1 MATRSTGTRSLNS
14 IVALG
19 FGVVFTLAG
28 LAGFLVSDTFAATDD
43 ATLLGFEVNDLH
55 NIVHL
60 LIGVVLLAAS
70 RRTATARTANL
81 GIGIA
86 YLGLAVLGPFITGT
100 SANLLALNSPDHVL
114 HLLSGLVLT
123 AVGALADKRSRVR
136 A

>member
-60 LIGVVLLAAS
+60 LIGVVLEPQPLGQPRGGEAAAPDPVLPTGGADQHGHPGGLPRDSS
-70 RRTATARTANL
+70 RHRH
-81 GIGIA
+81 
-86 YLGLAVLGPFITGT
+86 VTG
-100 SANLLALNSPDHVL
+100 A
-114 HLLSGLVLT
+114 
-123 AVGALADKRSRVR
+123 
-136 A
+136 